1 MIRKKLAL
9 LWLPLATSLS
19 LQAGGPFFSD
29 PFGDDIFQEM
39 MQMQRQ
45 MDRMFER
52 MHQRMRQ
59 RSQALVSPIGTY
71 RISQQ
76 SQIVDKGDHYAF
88 RTDIPESKE
97 NTVNISVDNHIL
109 SIQAKVVKTEET
121 EQNGMR
127 SYQRYMSMYQRSLP
141 LPPDADE
148 DSMKSAYKDG
158 YLTITFGKKSSALP
172 KGKQQ
177 QQQPAPASGTAPAQK
192 PRLMDINGSGKK
204 PVESHKA
211 SMG

>member
-1 MIRKKLAL
+1 MLRKKLAL

-19 LQAGGPFFSD
+19 LQASDPFFSD

-52 MHQRMRQ
+52 MHQRMQQ

-97 NTVNISVDNHIL
+97 NTVTISVDNHIL
-109 SIQAKVVKTEET
+109 NVQAKVVKTEET

-148 DSMKSAYKDG
+148 NSMKSAYTDG
-158 YLTITFGKKSSALP
+158 YLTITFRKKSSALP
-172 KGKQQ
+172 TG
-177 QQQPAPASGTAPAQK
+177 QQPQQAPASGSGTAPTQK
-192 PRLMDINGSGKK
+192 PRLMDINSSKKK
-204 PVESHKA
+204 PVDSHQ
-211 SMG
+211 SSLG